1 MQQSVARDNGVI
13 ATPDYPLDVQNTEV
27 SVFQDRFQE
36 KRTLLLVSVIHFIC
50 VLPNAVYTLCYE
62 IDNYQ
67 ITYGNVVCEF
77 YLDVAVY
84 PSVTRN
90 ALYLHLHEQITSKIK
105 SSHYGNTGKDS
116 RCDV

>member
-1 MQQSVARDNGVI
+1 MANSTVTQLTQYPVQQSVARDNGVI

-67 ITYGNVVCEF
+67 ITYGNVVASF
-77 YLDVAVY
+77 TLMWL
-84 PSVTRN
+84 SILRSLVTPCIFTYMN
-90 ALYLHLHEQITSKIK
+90 K
-105 SSHYGNTGKDS
+105 
-116 RCDV
+116 